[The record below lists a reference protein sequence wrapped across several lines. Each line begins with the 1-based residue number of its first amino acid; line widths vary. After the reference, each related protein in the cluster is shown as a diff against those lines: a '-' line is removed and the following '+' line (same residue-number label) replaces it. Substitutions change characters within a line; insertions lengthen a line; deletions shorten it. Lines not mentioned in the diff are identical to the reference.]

1 MVIVSGFK
9 QPQSYEN
16 GTEGGTGNEI
26 HGSERKKR
34 KAFSMVEKHISSEGK
49 RNYKKEGEEACLED
63 LHPYTSAR

>member
-1 MVIVSGFK
+1 M
-9 QPQSYEN
+9 QPRFHAMYTLSFYFFER
-16 GTEGGTGNEI
+16 
-26 HGSERKKR
+26 ERKKR

>member
-34 KAFSMVEKHISSEGK
+34 KASDKAKKKSMHSL
-49 RNYKKEGEEACLED
+49 NTKKDTKNERLAI
-63 LHPYTSAR
+63 HPP